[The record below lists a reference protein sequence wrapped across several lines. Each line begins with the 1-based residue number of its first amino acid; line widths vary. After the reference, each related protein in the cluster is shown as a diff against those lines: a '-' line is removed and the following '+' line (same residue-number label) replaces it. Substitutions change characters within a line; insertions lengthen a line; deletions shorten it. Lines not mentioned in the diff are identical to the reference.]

1 MTTDGIPEVDQAG
14 AKLALEEGK
23 TLFVDVRDP
32 GSFAEAH
39 IPGAR
44 YLHDGNVQEFVES
57 ADKSAPVIVYCYHG
71 NTSLGGTNYLKE
83 QGFQDVRS
91 MQGGFEEWRLDGT
104 TQAGSE

>member
-1 MTTDGIPEVDQAG
+1 MTPDDIPEVDQAG

-57 ADKSAPVIVYCYHG
+57 ADKSAQ
-71 NTSLGGTNYLKE
+71 LGQTRLGCNE
-83 QGFQDVRS
+83 RGQER
-91 MQGGFEEWRLDGT
+91 GGF
-104 TQAGSE
+104 